1 MKRKFTNNLMSENCP
16 ADPRLGYY
24 TFNVHPDFLQKAFE
38 MFRTEPDVERAEIVD
53 GNIRLYYKEI
63 TNA

>member
-1 MKRKFTNNLMSENCP
+1 MKRELDKASMSDNCP
-16 ADPRLGYY
+16 ADPRLGYF
-24 TFNVHPDFLQKAFE
+24 TFNVHPDYIEKALQIFGS
-38 MFRTEPDVERAEIVD
+38 EPDVEHAEIVD

>member
-1 MKRKFTNNLMSENCP
+1 MKRKLTNDLMSNHCP
-16 ADPRLGYY
+16 ADPRLGYF
-24 TFNVHPDFLQKAFE
+24 TFNVHPDYLEKAFK
-38 MFRTEPDVERAEIVD
+38 MFSSEPDVEKAEIVD